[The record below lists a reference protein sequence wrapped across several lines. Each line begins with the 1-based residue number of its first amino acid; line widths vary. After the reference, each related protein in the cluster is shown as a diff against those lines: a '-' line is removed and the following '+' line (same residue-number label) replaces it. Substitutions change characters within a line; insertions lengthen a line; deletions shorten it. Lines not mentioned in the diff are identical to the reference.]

1 MDPISS
7 PKTYLSIL
15 TTLLNSKNIPCIP
28 PLLQDNKY
36 VTNFR
41 KEAELFNCFFAKQ
54 CFIINNSITLS
65 LSFRKKAD
73 KSISAITFACDDDTT
88 LIKNLGLIKFM
99 AMI

>member
-41 KEAELFNCFFAKQ
+41 KEAELFNCFFAK
-54 CFIINNSITLS
+54 
-65 LSFRKKAD
+65 
-73 KSISAITFACDDDTT
+73 
-88 LIKNLGLIKFM
+88 
-99 AMI
+99 